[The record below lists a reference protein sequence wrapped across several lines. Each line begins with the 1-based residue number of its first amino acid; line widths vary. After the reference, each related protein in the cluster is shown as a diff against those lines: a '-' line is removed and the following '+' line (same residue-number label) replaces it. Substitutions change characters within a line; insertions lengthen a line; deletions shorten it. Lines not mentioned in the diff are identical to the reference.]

1 MEHIPALPKQQLHIL
16 RHVSPRN
23 IYSAYGAGHGET
35 FVDRHGVGDAIAG
48 VEHYSCRAPGCVEGE
63 YRLDGGVEGG
73 DVEGFE
79 EDLRGG
85 FAVVAGVK
93 RGFG

>member
-16 RHVSPRN
+16 RHISPRN
-23 IYSAYGAGHGET
+23 VDPAYGAGHGET
-35 FVDRHGVGDAIAG
+35 FVDGHGVRDAVAR
-48 VEHYSCRAPGCVEGE
+48 VEHYPCGPPGGVEGE
-63 YRLDGGVEGG
+63 HGLDGGVEGG

-85 FAVVAGVK
+85 FAVGAGV
-93 RGFG
+93 